1 MWLKKAPI
9 SLFSLSLLI
18 AALYF
23 TIFITNVYAIG
34 TFVFLMVCFLKHHW
48 KNKAALKLVGIVGSF
63 FLVYFLFLHHRASI
77 QDKQAPVEI
86 NQVTL
91 VADTLSVNG
100 EQLSAIGKAKGQN
113 YQVFYRLKS
122 EKEQHF
128 FKTTSQTL
136 VLKGKITLTTATGQ
150 RNFQGFNYQ
159 SYLASQ
165 GIYRIAQIERLDQV
179 VPQKSLSPLAFFH
192 QLRRR
197 ALVHIQT
204 HFPSPM
210 RHYMTGL
217 LFGYLDKEFDEQSQL
232 YTSLGIIHLFALS
245 GMQVGFFLGW
255 FRYGL
260 LRLGLPKDYLFIVLL
275 PFSLCYGLMTGWTA
289 SVLRSLVQSLL
300 AEFGIKKL
308 DNMGITLLL
317 LFLLL
322 PHFLLTVGGVLSCS
336 YAFLLCLFDFEDL
349 SSLKKSIYTSLVLS
363 LGILPFLTYYY
374 GTFQPVSL
382 ILTAIFSI
390 VFDSFLLPVLTVF
403 FALSGLVIFS
413 QINSLFE
420 WMESFLTWIQSWIG
434 QPLILGKP
442 SLFQFGLMI
451 AVLILLFDFWKKPQF
466 RICLLMIFGLLMVW
480 VKHPLTNEVTVVD
493 VGQGDSIFL
502 RSMKGDTILIDVGGK
517 VTFGTKEK
525 WQESSQTSN
534 AEKTLIPYL
543 QARGVSQIDYLVLT
557 HTDTDH
563 IGDLEEVAKCFKI
576 KEICVS
582 QGALTKPSF
591 VKRLRTIKCPVHT
604 LKAGDKLPMMGSN
617 LQVLYPNKVGDGG
630 NNDSIVLYGK
640 LLGSSF
646 LFTGDLEKEGE
657 EELMASYPTLR
668 ASVLKAGHHGSKGSS
683 SEAFLDQLHP
693 SLALVSAGEN
703 NRYKHP
709 NDETIERFKQRHI
722 KILRTDKDGAIRF
735 KGWFKWSSET
745 VR

>member
-9 SLFSLSLLI
+9 NLFSLSLLI

-23 TIFITNVYAIG
+23 TIFVTNVYAIG

-48 KNKAALKLVGIVGSF
+48 KNKAALKLVGLVGSF

-86 NQVTL
+86 NQVIM

-100 EQLSAIGKAKGQN
+100 EQLSAIGKAKGQT

-136 VLKGKITLTTATGQ
+136 VLKGKINLSQATAQ

-413 QINSLFE
+413 QINPLFE

-451 AVLILLFDFWKKPQF
+451 AVLVMLFDFWKKPQF

-582 QGALTKPSF
+582 QGALTKSSF

-630 NNDSIVLYGK
+630 NNDSLVLYGK

>member
-9 SLFSLSLLI
+9 NLFSLALLI
-18 AALYF
+18 AVLYF
-23 TIFITNVYAIG
+23 TIFVSNFYAIG

-48 KNKAALKLVGIVGSF
+48 KNKTALKLVGLVGSF

-100 EQLSAIGKAKGQN
+100 EQLSAIGKAKGQT

-136 VLKGKITLTTATGQ
+136 VLKGKINLSQATAQ

-217 LFGYLDKEFDEQSQL
+217 LFGYLDKEFDDQSQL

-289 SVLRSLVQSLL
+289 SVLRALVQSLL

-322 PHFLLTVGGVLSCS
+322 PHYLLTVGGVLSCS

-413 QINSLFE
+413 QINPLFE

-657 EELMASYPTLR
+657 EELMASYPNLR

-683 SEAFLDQLHP
+683 SEAFLDQLHL

-709 NDETIERFKQRHI
+709 NDETLERFKQRHI
-722 KILRTDKDGAIRF
+722 KVLRTDKDGAIRF

>member
-9 SLFSLSLLI
+9 NLFSLSLLI

-23 TIFITNVYAIG
+23 TIFVTNVYAIG

-48 KNKAALKLVGIVGSF
+48 KNKTALKLVGLVGSF
-63 FLVYFLFLHHRASI
+63 FLVYFLFLHHRAII
-77 QDKQAPVEI
+77 QDKQAPAEI

-128 FKTTSQTL
+128 FKTASQTL
-136 VLKGKITLTTATGQ
+136 VLKGKITLTPATGQ

-260 LRLGLPKDYLFIVLL
+260 LRLGLPKDYLFIILL

-451 AVLILLFDFWKKPQF
+451 AVLVMLFDFWKKPQF

-582 QGALTKPSF
+582 QGALTKSSF

-630 NNDSIVLYGK
+630 NNDSLVLYGK

>member
-9 SLFSLSLLI
+9 NLFSLSLLI

-23 TIFITNVYAIG
+23 TIFVTNVYAIG
-34 TFVFLMVCFLKHHW
+34 AFVFLMVCFLKHHW
-48 KNKAALKLVGIVGSF
+48 KNKAALKLVGLVGSF

-100 EQLSAIGKAKGQN
+100 EQLSAIGKAKGQT

-136 VLKGKITLTTATGQ
+136 VLKGKITLTPATGQ

-159 SYLASQ
+159 SYLASK

-363 LGILPFLTYYY
+363 IGILPFLTYYY

-413 QINSLFE
+413 QINPLFE

>member
-9 SLFSLSLLI
+9 NLFSLSLLI

-23 TIFITNVYAIG
+23 TIFVTNVYAIG
-34 TFVFLMVCFLKHHW
+34 AFVFLMVCFLKHHW
-48 KNKAALKLVGIVGSF
+48 KNKAALKLVGLVGSF

-100 EQLSAIGKAKGQN
+100 EQLSAIGKGKGQT

-136 VLKGKITLTTATGQ
+136 VLKGKITLTPATGQ

-349 SSLKKSIYTSLVLS
+349 SSLKKSIYTSLVLC

-413 QINSLFE
+413 QINPLFE

-451 AVLILLFDFWKKPQF
+451 AVLVMVFDFWKKPQF

-657 EELMASYPTLR
+657 EEIMASYPTLR

>member
-23 TIFITNVYAIG
+23 TIFVTNVYAIG
-34 TFVFLMVCFLKHHW
+34 TFVFLMVCLLKHHW
-48 KNKAALKLVGIVGSF
+48 RNKTALKLVGLVGSF
-63 FLVYFLFLHHRASI
+63 FLVYFLFLHHRATI
-77 QDKQAPVEI
+77 QDKQTPAEI

-91 VADTLSVNG
+91 VVDTLSVNG
-100 EQLSAIGKAKGQN
+100 EQLSAIGKAKGQT

-136 VLKGKITLTTATGQ
+136 VLRGKINLSQATAQ

-179 VPQKSLSPLAFFH
+179 VPQKSLSPLDFFH

-289 SVLRSLVQSLL
+289 SVLRALVQSLL

-349 SSLKKSIYTSLVLS
+349 SSLKKSIYTSLVLC

-403 FALSGLVIFS
+403 FALSGFLVLT
-413 QINSLFE
+413 QLNPLFE

-451 AVLILLFDFWKKPQF
+451 AVLVMVFDFWKKPQF

-563 IGDLEEVAKCFKI
+563 IGDLEEVAKRFKI

-591 VKRLRTIKCPVHT
+591 VKRLRTLKRPVRT
-604 LKAGDKLPMMGSN
+604 LKAGDNLPMMGSK
-617 LQVLYPNKVGDGG
+617 LQVLYPNKIGDGG

-683 SEAFLDQLHP
+683 SEVFLDQLHP

-709 NDETIERFKQRHI
+709 NDETLERFKQRHI
-722 KILRTDKDGAIRF
+722 KVLRTDKDGAIRF

>member
-9 SLFSLSLLI
+9 SLFSLALLI

-23 TIFITNVYAIG
+23 TIFVTNVYAIG
-34 TFVFLMVCFLKHHW
+34 AFVFLMVCFLKHHW
-48 KNKAALKLVGIVGSF
+48 KNKTALKLVGLVGSF

-100 EQLSAIGKAKGQN
+100 EQLSAIGKAKGQT

-136 VLKGKITLTTATGQ
+136 VLKGKITLIPATGQ

-165 GIYRIAQIERLDQV
+165 GIYRIAQIERLDHV
-179 VPQKSLSPLAFFH
+179 VPKKSLSPLAFFH

-275 PFSLCYGLMTGWTA
+275 PFSLCYSLMTGWTA

-413 QINSLFE
+413 QINPLFQ

-442 SLFQFGLMI
+442 SLFQFGLMM
-451 AVLILLFDFWKKPQF
+451 AALIFLFDSWKKPQF

-480 VKHPLTNEVTVVD
+480 VKHPLTNEVTMVD

-517 VTFGTKEK
+517 VTFGSKEK
-525 WQESSQTSN
+525 WQEASQTSN

-543 QARGVSQIDYLVLT
+543 QARGVSQIDHLVLT

-563 IGDLEEVAKCFKI
+563 IGDLEEVAKWFKI

-591 VKRLRTIKCPVHT
+591 VKRLRTLKRPVRT
-604 LKAGDKLPMMGSN
+604 LKAGDNLPMMGSK

-657 EELMASYPTLR
+657 EELIASYPNLK
-668 ASVLKAGHHGSKGSS
+668 ASILKAGHHGSKGSS
-683 SEAFLDQLHP
+683 SEAFLDQLQP

-709 NDETIERFKQRHI
+709 NDETLKRFKKRHI
-722 KILRTDKDGAIRF
+722 KVLRTDQNGAIRF

>member
-9 SLFSLSLLI
+9 NLFSLALLI

-23 TIFITNVYAIG
+23 TIFVTNVYAIG

-48 KNKAALKLVGIVGSF
+48 KNKTALKLVGLVGSF
-63 FLVYFLFLHHRASI
+63 FLVYFLFLHHRATI
-77 QDKQAPVEI
+77 QDKQAPTEI

-100 EQLSAIGKAKGQN
+100 EQLSAIGKAKGQT

-136 VLKGKITLTTATGQ
+136 VLKGKIKLSLAIGQ

-165 GIYRIAQIERLDQV
+165 GIYRMAQIERLDHV
-179 VPQKSLSPLAFFH
+179 VTQKNTSPLAFFH

-289 SVLRSLVQSLL
+289 SVLRSLIQSLL
-300 AEFGIKKL
+300 TEFGIKKL

-336 YAFLLCLFDFEDL
+336 YAFLLCLFDFEEM
-349 SSLKKSIYTSLVLS
+349 SSLKKSICTSLVLS

-382 ILTAIFSI
+382 ILTAMFSI

-413 QINSLFE
+413 QINPLFE

-451 AVLILLFDFWKKPQF
+451 AVLVMLFDFWKKPQF

-543 QARGVSQIDYLVLT
+543 QARGVSQIDHLVLT

-563 IGDLEEVAKCFKI
+563 IGDLEEVAKRFKI

-591 VKRLRTIKCPVHT
+591 VKRLRTLKRPVRT
-604 LKAGDKLPMMGSN
+604 LKAGDNLPMMGSK

-657 EELMASYPTLR
+657 EELMASYPNLK
-668 ASVLKAGHHGSKGSS
+668 AGILKAGHHGSKGSS

-709 NDETIERFKQRHI
+709 NDETLERFKQRHI
-722 KILRTDKDGAIRF
+722 KVLRTDKDGAIRF

>member
-9 SLFSLSLLI
+9 NLFSLALLI

-23 TIFITNVYAIG
+23 TIFVTNVYAIG
-34 TFVFLMVCFLKHHW
+34 VLSFLLVCFLKHHW
-48 KNKAALKLVGIVGSF
+48 KNKAALKLVGLVGSF
-63 FLVYFLFLHHRASI
+63 FLIYFLFLHHRASI
-77 QDKQAPVEI
+77 QDKQAPTAI

-100 EQLSAIGKAKGQN
+100 EQLSAIGKAKGQT

-136 VLKGKITLTTATGQ
+136 VLKGKIKLSQATGQ

-260 LRLGLPKDYLFIVLL
+260 LRLGLPKDYLFIILL

-451 AVLILLFDFWKKPQF
+451 AVLVMVFDFWKKPQF

-480 VKHPLTNEVTVVD
+480 VKHPLTNEVTMVD

-582 QGALTKPSF
+582 QGALTKSSF

-630 NNDSIVLYGK
+630 NNDSLVLYGK

>member
-9 SLFSLSLLI
+9 NLFSLSLLI

-23 TIFITNVYAIG
+23 TIFVTNVYAIG
-34 TFVFLMVCFLKHHW
+34 AFVFLMVCFLKHHW
-48 KNKAALKLVGIVGSF
+48 KNKAALKLVGLVGSF
-63 FLVYFLFLHHRASI
+63 FLVYFLFLHHRATI
-77 QDKQAPVEI
+77 QDKQAPTEI

-100 EQLSAIGKAKGQN
+100 EQLSAIGKAKGQT

-136 VLKGKITLTTATGQ
+136 VLKGKIKLSLAIGQ

-363 LGILPFLTYYY
+363 IGILPFLTYYY

-413 QINSLFE
+413 QINPLFE

-480 VKHPLTNEVTVVD
+480 VKHPLTNEVTMVD

-517 VTFGTKEK
+517 VTFGSKEK
-525 WQESSQTSN
+525 WQEGSQTSN

-709 NDETIERFKQRHI
+709 NDETLERFKQRHI
-722 KILRTDKDGAIRF
+722 KVLRTDKDGAIRF

>member
-9 SLFSLSLLI
+9 NLFSLSLLI

-23 TIFITNVYAIG
+23 TIFVTNVYAIG
-34 TFVFLMVCFLKHHW
+34 AFVFLMICFLKHHW
-48 KNKAALKLVGIVGSF
+48 KNKAALKLVGLVGSF

-100 EQLSAIGKAKGQN
+100 EQLSAIGKAKGQT

-136 VLKGKITLTTATGQ
+136 VLKGEINLSQATAQ

-192 QLRRR
+192 QMRRR

-582 QGALTKPSF
+582 QGALTKSSF

-617 LQVLYPNKVGDGG
+617 LQVLYPNKIGDGG

>member
-9 SLFSLSLLI
+9 NLFSLALLI

-23 TIFITNVYAIG
+23 TIFVTNVYAIG
-34 TFVFLMVCFLKHHW
+34 AFAFLLVSFLKHHW
-48 KNKAALKLVGIVGSF
+48 KNMAALKLVGLVSGF
-63 FLVYFLFLHHRASI
+63 FLIYFLFLHYRATI
-77 QDKQAPVEI
+77 QDKQAPAEI

-100 EQLSAIGKAKGQN
+100 EQLSAIGKAKGQT

-136 VLKGKITLTTATGQ
+136 VLKGKIKLSQATGQ

-165 GIYRIAQIERLDQV
+165 GIYRMAQIERLDHV
-179 VPQKSLSPLAFFH
+179 VPQKSTSLLAFFH

-204 HFPSPM
+204 HFPNPM

-260 LRLGLPKDYLFIVLL
+260 LRLGLPKDYLFIILL

-289 SVLRSLVQSLL
+289 SVLRSLIQSLL

-317 LFLLL
+317 LFLFL

-336 YAFLLCLFDFEDL
+336 YAFLLCLFDFEEM
-349 SSLKKSIYTSLVLS
+349 SSLKKSICTSLVLS

-382 ILTAIFSI
+382 ILTAMFSI

-413 QINSLFE
+413 QINPLFE
-420 WMESFLTWIQSWIG
+420 WMETFLTWIQSWIG

-451 AVLILLFDFWKKPQF
+451 AVLVMLFDFWKKPQF

-480 VKHPLTNEVTVVD
+480 VKHPLTNEVTMVD

-502 RSMKGDTILIDVGGK
+502 RSIRGDTILIDVGGK
-517 VTFGTKEK
+517 VTFGLKEK
-525 WQESSQTSN
+525 WQEASQTSN

-543 QARGVSQIDYLVLT
+543 QARGVSQIDHMVLT

-563 IGDLEEVAKCFKI
+563 IGDLEEVAKRFKI

-591 VKRLRTIKCPVHT
+591 VKRLRTLKRPVRT
-604 LKAGDKLPMMGSN
+604 LKAGDNLPMMGSK

-657 EELMASYPTLR
+657 EELMASYPNLK
-668 ASVLKAGHHGSKGSS
+668 AGILKAGHHGSKGSS
-683 SEAFLDQLHP
+683 SEAFLDQLQP

-709 NDETIERFKQRHI
+709 NDETLKRFKERHI
-722 KILRTDKDGAIRF
+722 KVLRTDQNGAIRF

>member
-9 SLFSLSLLI
+9 SLFSLALLI

-23 TIFITNVYAIG
+23 TIFVTNVYAIG

-48 KNKAALKLVGIVGSF
+48 KNKAALKLVGLVGSF

-77 QDKQAPVEI
+77 QDKQALAEI

-100 EQLSAIGKAKGQN
+100 EQLSAIGKAKGQT

-136 VLKGKITLTTATGQ
+136 VLKGKITLTPATGQ

-413 QINSLFE
+413 QINPLFE